1 MRRASP
7 ALLTAAL
14 AAAVALVAGTATL
27 CPRDHPTIAPAG
39 APAATATQPAPDR
52 QPSSVWWTGSWRPAP
67 PAPSR

>member
-27 CPRDHPTIAPAG
+27 WPRDHPAIAPDHVP
-39 APAATATQPAPDR
+39 APTATQPAPD
-52 QPSSVWWTGSWRPAP
+52 PATL
-67 PAPSR
+67 